1 MQRENPL
8 GGVAPACGRCFEE
21 LVDRGVELER
31 HLLDVL
37 AQLVPRREPVLAR
50 HHRLRI
56 VQGYLRRS
64 LKLFRLVFELIE
76 VRTGGE
82 LLGHNNLHAERRRSA
97 SRPAR
102 RQPCRELD
110 ERVDSVLR
118 ADPHAPRA
126 RGNNGQRRARRQGCS
141 LAAMTLPLARRIAV
155 SFPALRHRDFTLLW
169 IGQLL
174 SFSGSRMQTAAIL
187 WHVSLLAAPGR
198 KAIALG
204 LVGAVQVVPI
214 IVFSML
220 SGVVADALDRRK
232 VMLATQTVMA
242 LLAAALAALTF
253 AGLHTVWPIYV
264 LAALSSAAASF
275 DGPARQA
282 LIPNLVPREHL
293 ASPIGLHTLMFQ
305 FASVAGPTLAG
316 LVIAGPG
323 IAWVYAV
330 NAVLF
335 LMVIAALLLM
345 RARPRASGGG
355 GGAPAA
361 RITWAAA
368 REGLRFVFAQPIVR
382 STMLL
387 DFVATFFASA
397 TALLPIF
404 AQDIL
409 HVGAR
414 GYGWLYAAP
423 SVGAALAGLV
433 MAYAIDRIE
442 RRGAILLW
450 AVAAYGAATV
460 VFGISRSFWLTL
472 LCLAAVGAADT
483 VSTVIRNIVR
493 QLETPDELR
502 GRMTGVN
509 MIFFMGGPQLG
520 ELEAGVAAQLFGAVA
535 SVVSGGIGCLLATAL
550 VARREERLRRYRR

>member
-1 MQRENPL
+1 MLNAGGPQAGQHGDSRAGNSMRGWTQSFARTRVRPERAGTMDSGGL
-8 GGVAPACGRCFEE
+8 GVKDVAW
-21 LVDRGVELER
+21 
-31 HLLDVL
+31 
-37 AQLVPRREPVLAR
+37 
-50 HHRLRI
+50 RL
-56 VQGYLRRS
+56 
-64 LKLFRLVFELIE
+64 
-76 VRTGGE
+76 
-82 LLGHNNLHAERRRSA
+82 
-97 SRPAR
+97 
-102 RQPCRELD
+102 
-110 ERVDSVLR
+110 
-118 ADPHAPRA
+118 
-126 RGNNGQRRARRQGCS
+126 
-141 LAAMTLPLARRIAV
+141 MTLPLARRIAV

-169 IGQLL
+169 IGQFL
-174 SFSGSRMQTAAIL
+174 SFAGSRMQTAAIL

-214 IVFSML
+214 IAFSML

-293 ASPIGLHTLMFQ
+293 ASAIGLNTLVFQ

-323 IAWVYAV
+323 IPWVYAI
-330 NAVLF
+330 NAVSF
-335 LMVIAALLLM
+335 LMVIAALLVM
-345 RARPRASGGG
+345 RARPRQATSP
-355 GGAPAA
+355 AP
-361 RITWAAA
+361 RINWTAA

-387 DFVATFFASA
+387 DFAATLFASA

-414 GYGWLYAAP
+414 GYRWL
-423 SVGAALAGLV
+423 
-433 MAYAIDRIE
+433 
-442 RRGAILLW
+442 
-450 AVAAYGAATV
+450 
-460 VFGISRSFWLTL
+460 
-472 LCLAAVGAADT
+472 
-483 VSTVIRNIVR
+483 N
-493 QLETPDELR
+493 
-502 GRMTGVN
+502 
-509 MIFFMGGPQLG
+509 
-520 ELEAGVAAQLFGAVA
+520 
-535 SVVSGGIGCLLATAL
+535 
-550 VARREERLRRYRR
+550 

>member
-1 MQRENPL
+1 M
-8 GGVAPACGRCFEE
+8 
-21 LVDRGVELER
+21 
-31 HLLDVL
+31 
-37 AQLVPRREPVLAR
+37 
-50 HHRLRI
+50 
-56 VQGYLRRS
+56 S
-64 LKLFRLVFELIE
+64 
-76 VRTGGE
+76 
-82 LLGHNNLHAERRRSA
+82 
-97 SRPAR
+97 
-102 RQPCRELD
+102 
-110 ERVDSVLR
+110 
-118 ADPHAPRA
+118 
-126 RGNNGQRRARRQGCS
+126 
-141 LAAMTLPLARRIAV
+141 LPLARRFTD

-174 SFSGSRMQTAAIL
+174 SFAGSRMQTAAIL
-187 WHVSLLAAPGR
+187 WHVSLLAAPER
-198 KAIALG
+198 KGLALG

-214 IVFSML
+214 IAFSML

-242 LLAAALAALTF
+242 LFAAALAALTF

-293 ASPIGLHTLMFQ
+293 ASAIGLNTLMFQ

-330 NAVLF
+330 NAVSF
-335 LMVIAALLLM
+335 LMVIAALLIM
-345 RARPRASGGG
+345 RARPRALGE
-355 GGAPAA
+355 GAPAA

-433 MAYAIDRIE
+433 MAYAIDRFE
-442 RRGAILLW
+442 RRGAVLLW

-535 SVVSGGIGCLLATAL
+535 SVVSGGIGCLLATAV
-550 VARREERLRRYRR
+550 VARREQRLRQYRR

>member
-8 GGVAPACGRCFEE
+8 GAIAAAVRRCFEE
-21 LVDRGVELER
+21 LVDRSVELER
-31 HLLDVL
+31 HLLDVV
-37 AQLVPRREPVLAR
+37 AQLVPRCEPVLAR
-50 HHRLRI
+50 DQRLRI
-56 VQGYLRRS
+56 VQGGRLACLEKLLR
-64 LKLFRLVFELIE
+64 LPFELVE
-76 VRTGGE
+76 VGTGGE
-82 LLGHNNLHAERRRSA
+82 LLRCHKA
-97 SRPAR
+97 SMLNAGGPQAGQHGDSRAVISIS
-102 RQPCRELD
+102 
-110 ERVDSVLR
+110 RVDSVLR

-126 RGNNGQRRARRQGCS
+126 RRNDGQRRARRQGCS

-253 AGLHTVWPIYV
+253 AGLRVAWPIYL

-293 ASPIGLHTLMFQ
+293 ASAIGLNTLMFQ

-323 IAWVYAV
+323 LAWVYAV
-330 NAVLF
+330 NAVSF
-335 LMVIAALLLM
+335 LMVIAALLVM
-345 RARPRASGGG
+345 RARPRQAT
-355 GGAPAA
+355 APPPT

-387 DFVATFFASA
+387 DFAATFFASA

-404 AQDIL
+404 AP
-409 HVGAR
+409 H
-414 GYGWLYAAP
+414 
-423 SVGAALAGLV
+423 
-433 MAYAIDRIE
+433 
-442 RRGAILLW
+442 
-450 AVAAYGAATV
+450 
-460 VFGISRSFWLTL
+460 
-472 LCLAAVGAADT
+472 
-483 VSTVIRNIVR
+483 
-493 QLETPDELR
+493 
-502 GRMTGVN
+502 
-509 MIFFMGGPQLG
+509 
-520 ELEAGVAAQLFGAVA
+520 
-535 SVVSGGIGCLLATAL
+535 
-550 VARREERLRRYRR
+550 

>member
-1 MQRENPL
+1 
-8 GGVAPACGRCFEE
+8 
-21 LVDRGVELER
+21 
-31 HLLDVL
+31 
-37 AQLVPRREPVLAR
+37 
-50 HHRLRI
+50 
-56 VQGYLRRS
+56 
-64 LKLFRLVFELIE
+64 
-76 VRTGGE
+76 
-82 LLGHNNLHAERRRSA
+82 
-97 SRPAR
+97 
-102 RQPCRELD
+102 
-110 ERVDSVLR
+110 
-118 ADPHAPRA
+118 
-126 RGNNGQRRARRQGCS
+126 
-141 LAAMTLPLARRIAV
+141 MTLPLARRITV

-169 IGQLL
+169 IGQFL

-198 KAIALG
+198 KGIALG

-214 IVFSML
+214 IAFSML

-242 LLAAALAALTF
+242 LLAAALAALSF
-253 AGLHTVWPIYV
+253 AGLRVVWPIYL

-282 LIPNLVPREHL
+282 LVPNLVPREHL
-293 ASPIGLHTLMFQ
+293 ASAIGLNTLMFQ

-323 IAWVYAV
+323 IPWVYAI
-330 NAVLF
+330 NAASF
-335 LMVIAALLLM
+335 IMVIAALLVM
-345 RARPRASGGG
+345 RARPRQAT
-355 GGAPAA
+355 APAT
-361 RITWAAA
+361 RITWTAA

-387 DFVATFFASA
+387 DFAATFFASA

-409 HVGAR
+409 HVGAH

-423 SVGAALAGLV
+423 SAGAALAGLV
-433 MAYAIDRIE
+433 MAYAIERIE
-442 RRGAILLW
+442 RRGAVLLW

-460 VFGISRSFWLTL
+460 VFGISQSFWLTL
-472 LCLAAVGAADT
+472 VCLAAVGGADT
-483 VSTVIRNIVR
+483 VSTVIRNIIR

-520 ELEAGVAAQLFGAVA
+520 ELEAGVVAQLFGAVA
-535 SVVSGGIGCLLATAL
+535 SVVSGGLGCLLATAL
-550 VARREERLRRYRR
+550 VARREPRLRHYRR

>member
-1 MQRENPL
+1 V
-8 GGVAPACGRCFEE
+8 GVA
-21 LVDRGVELER
+21 
-31 HLLDVL
+31 
-37 AQLVPRREPVLAR
+37 RRVTA
-50 HHRLRI
+50 
-56 VQGYLRRS
+56 
-64 LKLFRLVFELIE
+64 
-76 VRTGGE
+76 
-82 LLGHNNLHAERRRSA
+82 
-97 SRPAR
+97 
-102 RQPCRELD
+102 
-110 ERVDSVLR
+110 
-118 ADPHAPRA
+118 
-126 RGNNGQRRARRQGCS
+126 
-141 LAAMTLPLARRIAV
+141 

-198 KAIALG
+198 KGIALG

-232 VMLATQTVMA
+232 VMLVTQTVMA
-242 LLAAALAALTF
+242 LFAAALAALTF
-253 AGLHTVWPIYV
+253 SGLRVVWPIYL

-293 ASPIGLHTLMFQ
+293 ANAIGLNTMMFQ

-330 NAVLF
+330 NAASF
-335 LMVIAALLLM
+335 LIVIAALLVM
-345 RARPRASGGG
+345 RAPSRES
-355 GGAPAA
+355 GAPAA
-361 RITWAAA
+361 RVTWAAA
-368 REGLRFVFAQPIVR
+368 GEGLRFVFAQPIVR

-387 DFVATFFASA
+387 DFAATFFASA

-423 SVGAALAGLV
+423 SVGAALAGVV
-433 MAYAIDRIE
+433 MAYTIDRIE
-442 RRGAILLW
+442 RRGAVLLW
-450 AVAAYGAATV
+450 SIAAYGAATV
-460 VFGISRSFWLTL
+460 VFGISKSFWLTL
-472 LCLAAVGAADT
+472 LCLAAVGGADT

-520 ELEAGVAAQLFGAVA
+520 ELEAGAVAQLFGAVA
-535 SVVSGGIGCLLATAL
+535 SVVSGGLGCLVATAL
-550 VARREERLRRYRR
+550 VARREPRLRHYRR

>member
-1 MQRENPL
+1 
-8 GGVAPACGRCFEE
+8 
-21 LVDRGVELER
+21 
-31 HLLDVL
+31 
-37 AQLVPRREPVLAR
+37 
-50 HHRLRI
+50 
-56 VQGYLRRS
+56 
-64 LKLFRLVFELIE
+64 
-76 VRTGGE
+76 
-82 LLGHNNLHAERRRSA
+82 
-97 SRPAR
+97 
-102 RQPCRELD
+102 
-110 ERVDSVLR
+110 
-118 ADPHAPRA
+118 
-126 RGNNGQRRARRQGCS
+126 
-141 LAAMTLPLARRIAV
+141 MTLPLARRIAV

-253 AGLHTVWPIYV
+253 GGLRVAWPIYL

-293 ASPIGLHTLMFQ
+293 ASAIGLNTLMFQ

-323 IAWVYAV
+323 LAWVYAV
-330 NAVLF
+330 NAVSF
-335 LMVIAALLLM
+335 LMVIAALLAM
-345 RARPRASGGG
+345 RARPRQAT
-355 GGAPAA
+355 APPPT

-387 DFVATFFASA
+387 DFAATFFASA

-423 SVGAALAGLV
+423 SVGAAVTGLV

-442 RRGAILLW
+442 RRGAVLLW
-450 AVAAYGAATV
+450 SVAAYGAATV
-460 VFGISRSFWLTL
+460 VFGLSHTFWLTL

-483 VSTVIRNIVR
+483 VSTVIRNIIR

-520 ELEAGVAAQLFGAVA
+520 ELEAGTVAQLFGAVA
-535 SVVSGGIGCLLATAL
+535 SVVSGGLGCLLATAV
-550 VARREERLRRYRR
+550 VARREARLRHYRR